1 MGNGIYSKVTYRT
14 HNYVFLLDQY
24 ILANVNRN
32 ILSVCMS
39 TNLRKGS
46 RSTAARHYNLRK
58 RLPFLTPFSRAAP
71 WGLWSTSLL
80 FWVELVECDLVQR
93 RRCLVNALTIPNV
106 GVFGLPQLCH
116 IHSSPHSLYLS
127 DRLPIVYLWR
137 YLYIYSLVLSAPNVF
152 SPFRRSRKRLS
163 DILARTCIPSRTP
176 PISVYV
182 LRSTLKHRVVP
193 SSPLLLSMP
202 SSRVDILTTCIAPS

>member
-1 MGNGIYSKVTYRT
+1 MHDASAVGKRGNARSK
-14 HNYVFLLDQY
+14 
-24 ILANVNRN
+24 
-32 ILSVCMS
+32 
-39 TNLRKGS
+39 LR
-46 RSTAARHYNLRK
+46 
-58 RLPFLTPFSRAAP
+58 
-71 WGLWSTSLL
+71 
-80 FWVELVECDLVQR
+80 VQN
-93 RRCLVNALTIPNV
+93 LVNALTIPNV

-127 DRLPIVYLWR
+127 VRLPIVYLWR

-152 SPFRRSRKRLS
+152 SPFHRSRKRLS

-182 LRSTLKHRVVP
+182 LRSTSKLPLNHRVVP
-193 SSPLLLSMP
+193 SSPLLLSTP